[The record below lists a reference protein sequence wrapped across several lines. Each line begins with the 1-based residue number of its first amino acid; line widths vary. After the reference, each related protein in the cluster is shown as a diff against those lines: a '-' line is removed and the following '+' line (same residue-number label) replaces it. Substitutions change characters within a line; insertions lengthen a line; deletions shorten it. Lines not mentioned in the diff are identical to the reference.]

1 MHDRCKTSSRRSPS
15 SARLPVSRT
24 QKSTRMPTGSSTRCT
39 PSTSNML
46 ISRLRM
52 DSWLLQRST
61 LIFFPKSI
69 LQRMLPRTGFSR
81 QLHRKRLHRKP
92 RNGVLKCRA
101 SRRPLS
107 QRPQHGS
114 FPMLTLLRTHWPR
127 HSKQLRL
134 MLLLTLWG
142 HRLRLLAN
150 PSTHKDQVA
159 THTRPHSQ
167 LTLSQAT
174 VATDS
179 LSRTRLHHHLA
190 TFQTRL
196 PLVLCQQPTA
206 VTFLLGTILLTLAHQ
221 RQPHAVEL
229 LSTLPL
235 LRSPASSLART
246 VVSHHKDR
254 HRDHHRDSRQRD
266 RPHPHQRVLPR
277 VLPGL
282 PRLLRQAHLHRPRAR
297 MLLRQTPILP
307 RNLQVLLLRNNHRFH
322 GVHRRT
328 SRLRLRH
335 HLQTDTRLLQELSL
349 LLPPPM
355 EACHHHVT
363 LHRHQASSRLLPRR
377 MLNLPCSKPLRW
389 RQRHLPGVRLRVRLR
404 VRHVLDHPR
413 VGHPRLGLHKADLRA
428 DHQGQSPG
436 LASDSH
442 RSLRR
447 LPPSIVSRCV
457 FHETPGLC

>member
-1 MHDRCKTSSRRSPS
+1 
-15 SARLPVSRT
+15 
-24 QKSTRMPTGSSTRCT
+24 
-39 PSTSNML
+39 
-46 ISRLRM
+46 
-52 DSWLLQRST
+52 
-61 LIFFPKSI
+61 
-69 LQRMLPRTGFSR
+69 
-81 QLHRKRLHRKP
+81 
-92 RNGVLKCRA
+92 
-101 SRRPLS
+101 
-107 QRPQHGS
+107 
-114 FPMLTLLRTHWPR
+114 
-127 HSKQLRL
+127 

-150 PSTHKDQVA
+150 LSTHKDQLA

-196 PLVLCQQPTA
+196 PLLLCQQPTV
-206 VTFLLGTILLTLAHQ
+206 VTFLLGTIPLTLAHQ
-221 RQPHAVEL
+221 RQPHAVGL

-235 LRSPASSLART
+235 LRSPANSLART
-246 VVSHHKDR
+246 AVPHHKDRHRDR
-254 HRDHHRDSRQRD
+254 HRDHHRDSRQRG

-297 MLLRQTPILP
+297 MLLRQTPTLP

-328 SRLRLRH
+328 SHLRLRH
-335 HLQTDTRLLQELSL
+335 HLQTDTRLLQELSP

-355 EACHHHVT
+355 EACRHHVT

-404 VRHVLDHPR
+404 VRHVLDHL
-413 VGHPRLGLHKADLRA
+413 RLGLHKADLLRA
-428 DHQGQSPG
+428 DHQGQSRG
-436 LASDSH
+436 LAPDSH
-442 RSLRR
+442 RSLHR
-447 LPPSIVSRCV
+447 LPPSILPVTDLTFPQPLAPSTK
-457 FHETPGLC
+457 F